1 MQNANRKALKS
12 VTKNVKEGR
21 FMKKIKLGMDGMM
34 CGMCETHINNC
45 VRRSFNVKSV
55 KSSHLKN
62 ETVIIAED
70 GLNEA
75 ELKAAIEK
83 TGYKVTSVKTEEY
96 KKKGLFG
103 LFGKCGGIWKLF
115 AAYLLRQSFSG

>member
-1 MQNANRKALKS
+1 
-12 VTKNVKEGR
+12 
-21 FMKKIKLGMDGMM
+21 MKKITLGIDGMM

-45 VRRSFNVKSV
+45 VRMSFNVKSV

-83 TGYKVTSVKTEEY
+83 TGYKVTLVKTEEY

-103 LFGKCGGIWKLF
+103 LFEK
-115 AAYLLRQSFSG
+115 

>member
-1 MQNANRKALKS
+1 
-12 VTKNVKEGR
+12 
-21 FMKKIKLGMDGMM
+21 MKKITLGIDGMM

-45 VRRSFNVKSV
+45 VRTSFNVKSV

-103 LFGKCGGIWKLF
+103 LFVK
-115 AAYLLRQSFSG
+115 

>member
-45 VRRSFNVKSV
+45 VRTSFNVKSV

-62 ETVIIAED
+62 EAVIIAED

-75 ELKAAIEK
+75 ELKAAI
-83 TGYKVTSVKTEEY
+83 
-96 KKKGLFG
+96 
-103 LFGKCGGIWKLF
+103 
-115 AAYLLRQSFSG
+115 

>member
-1 MQNANRKALKS
+1 MA
-12 VTKNVKEGR
+12 KEGR
-21 FMKKIKLGMDGMM
+21 FMKKITLGIDGMM

-45 VRRSFNVKSV
+45 VRTSFNVKSV

-83 TGYKVTSVKTEEY
+83 TLSFISVIMARLSTI
-96 KKKGLFG
+96 L
-103 LFGKCGGIWKLF
+103 
-115 AAYLLRQSFSG
+115 